1 MRLVLKE
8 LFCRFQVPR
17 ELSEETR
24 IVIIDHKYAK
34 KKEKTRRCEVVLQ
47 FRSNDKW
54 VNAHSRVGMCMLLS
68 CRFQFPRELS
78 EETRIVVID
87 HKYAKKKEKT
97 RRCEV
102 VLQFRSNDKW
112 VNAHSRVGM
121 CMWGANMD
129 ISLLI
134 SVGRPLTTWRNI
146 VRRRKPRPQAF
157 ETSCK
162 KKRTYED

>member
-8 LFCRFQVPR
+8 LSCMFQVPR
-17 ELSEETR
+17 EL
-24 IVIIDHKYAK
+24 
-34 KKEKTRRCEVVLQ
+34 L
-47 FRSNDKW
+47 
-54 VNAHSRVGMCMLLS
+54 
-68 CRFQFPRELS
+68 

-87 HKYAKKKEKT
+87 HKYAKKKEET

-134 SVGRPLTTWRNI
+134 SDWTTVNY
-146 VRRRKPRPQAF
+146 VAKYCA
-157 ETSCK
+157 K
-162 KKRTYED
+162 KKTPSAGF